1 MKAKVTLFKPSG
13 KYYTEEEWEIPEN
26 AIGPYDMAESPDF
39 RAIGGGPVLVET
51 QEPWGFPDLL
61 ISGTQKVPGKVVPGP
76 PKPTKNPTAHLKWA
90 IYWKNPVLKRWL
102 LMSLMINEAT
112 AKSTIRS
119 LASEFSGTWMARQ
132 FR

>member
-13 KYYTEEEWEIPEN
+13 KYYTEEEWEIPPN

-39 RAIGGGPVLVET
+39 RTIGHGPVLVET
-51 QEPWGFPDLL
+51 QEPWGYPDLL
-61 ISGTQKVPGKVVPGP
+61 ISGTLKVPME
-76 PKPTKNPTAHLKWA
+76 PKPTKPPAAHLKWA

-119 LASEFSGTWMARQ
+119 LASEFTGTWTARQ